1 MLCLTPRAQS
11 EASELL
17 LFTVG
22 DCSTR
27 LVLMP
32 VEWKGSMGNKFSRLA
47 ALRNLYFAFHFT
59 NLEHCF
65 EDPLTLI
72 I

>member
-17 LFTVG
+17 LCTVG
-22 DCSTR
+22 DHSTG
-27 LVLMP
+27 LVLTH
-32 VEWKGSMGNKFSRLA
+32 VEWKGSLGSKFLRLA
-47 ALRNLYFAFHFT
+47 ALRNLYFAFHST

>member
-1 MLCLTPRAQS
+1 MKLRVIATHRGWS
-11 EASELL
+11 
-17 LFTVG
+17 F
-22 DCSTR
+22 
-27 LVLMP
+27 LMAGSYACGMEGP
-32 VEWKGSMGNKFSRLA
+32 VGNKISWLA
-47 ALRNLYFAFHFT
+47 ALRNLLFAFYPT